1 MTSVLFTVEFDKF
14 RHFINI
20 LWTEVGIWWM
30 NGAFE
35 FGKEISSK
43 ETSFHYGRMSIGKW
57 MAMIGLLGEE
67 IMNDRLVVE
76 AEKGENVPHEL
87 AVTRLEVMRVTITP
101 DFNPIEF
108 LIKL

>member
-1 MTSVLFTVEFDKF
+1 
-14 RHFINI
+14 
-20 LWTEVGIWWM
+20 
-30 NGAFE
+30 
-35 FGKEISSK
+35 
-43 ETSFHYGRMSIGKW
+43 

-67 IMNDRLVVE
+67 IMNDRLVGE